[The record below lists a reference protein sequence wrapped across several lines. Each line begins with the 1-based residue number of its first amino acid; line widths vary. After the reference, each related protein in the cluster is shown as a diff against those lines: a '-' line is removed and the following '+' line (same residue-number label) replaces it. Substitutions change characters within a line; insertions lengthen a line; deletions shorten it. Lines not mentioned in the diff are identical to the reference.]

1 MHSGN
6 TEDLC
11 RLYGIA
17 EFAEQSVVDKSLG
30 RSCKMASDGVL
41 FRWCHANIS
50 YYTYTA
56 SRCIKADRYQESD
69 VL

>member
-1 MHSGN
+1 MDSGN

-17 EFAEQSVVDKSLG
+17 KFAEKGVVDKSLG
-30 RSCKMASDGVL
+30 RSCKMARDVVL
-41 FRWCHANIS
+41 FRWCYASIL

-56 SRCIKADRYQESD
+56 SRCIKGDGYQESD